1 MTIESTQP
9 PDSAELIQ
17 HLRQKRI
24 HLWLRIAACV
34 VPVALLLAHFGQ
46 GADTFPIAVP
56 FVLLFCGL
64 FVAVILIDEMRAV
77 SLAMSAIG
85 GVFLFWLWIGG
96 FGNWHQAQYEV
107 QTLVGGGALLGTG
120 FVIGSRNG
128 TLKVAWSAL
137 IWSLALFAVVSGFDY
152 LTQTDDVG
160 DYGRRLSAGFGSANS
175 AATLFAMGLLLA
187 SAKLLVRFQD
197 MRYNKRQRGER
208 VAYLA
213 QYEFP
218 SLILMTFAAA
228 CLIMTMSRAGILMGV
243 LSFIGLAG
251 FELVRMTR
259 RGQLRFLRRRRVF
272 LLLGAGAV
280 LVVLLAVSGEINPQ
294 HAEEL
299 LHNVEGRTRTF
310 AIYWDLWLQKPWFGY
325 GLGSFNSVIDD
336 AATLQTADSLTQ
348 MGAAHNVVL
357 QWLLQQGILGL
368 AAMVLVLTIVFAPIV
383 RALLSKSSKPRHF
396 LRLTIALT
404 FLVFGHGMVDYALEI
419 PSIMWTYAFILGL
432 AAGYSLQTR
441 QRRSVPADRPFRDRA
456 GYVK

>member
-1 MTIESTQP
+1 MIQATQP
-9 PDSAELIQ
+9 PDSAELTRRRREQ
-17 HLRQKRI
+17 RI
-24 HLWLRIAACV
+24 HFWLRIAACI
-34 VPVALLLAHFGQ
+34 VPVGLLLAHFGQ
-46 GADTFPIAVP
+46 GADTFPIAAP
-56 FVLLFCGL
+56 FVILFCTL

-77 SLAMSAIG
+77 SLEMAAIAG
-85 GVFLFWLWIGG
+85 LFLGWLWIGG

-107 QTLVGGGALLGTG
+107 QTLVAGGALVGTG
-120 FVIGSRNG
+120 YVIGARNG
-128 TLKVAWSAL
+128 TLKVAWTAL
-137 IWSLALFAVVSGFDY
+137 IWSLALFAVISGFEY
-152 LTQTDDVG
+152 LTQTG
-160 DYGRRLSAGFGSANS
+160 SGGGYGRRLSAGFGSANT
-175 AATLFAMGLLLA
+175 AATLFSMGLLMA

-208 VAYLA
+208 IAYLA

-243 LSFIGLAG
+243 LSFIGLVG
-251 FELVRMTR
+251 FELIRMTR

-272 LLLGAGAV
+272 LVLGAAAV
-280 LVVLLAVSGEINPQ
+280 IVLLLAISGEINPQ

-310 AIYWDLWLQKPWFGY
+310 AIYWELWLEKPWFGY
-325 GLGSFNSVIDD
+325 GLGSFNSVVDE
-336 AATLQTADSLTQ
+336 AATLQTADALTQ

-357 QWLLQQGILGL
+357 QWLLQQGLLGTGGML
-368 AAMVLVLTIVFAPIV
+368 LVLIIIFKPIL
-383 RALLSKSSKPRHF
+383 RALFTQSSKPRNF
-396 LRLTIALT
+396 LRLAIALS

-441 QRRSVPADRPFRDRA
+441 PRRSSSAE
-456 GYVK
+456 